1 MATRRS
7 SRQLDLL
14 REFQEIGRDLFVAGL
29 ISSHGGNMSVRRGD
43 SIIITRHSSM
53 LGRLKEGDLVETRL
67 GKPDGTD
74 VSASTELVVHRAI
87 YLATPALAVVHAHP
101 TSAVALSLTSDEIV
115 PLDLESTVL
124 VGRVPVVEVATASGS
139 QELADA
145 MCETL
150 CEHRIAVVRG
160 HGSFAVGKTVEEAYE
175 WTSCL
180 EQASRVIL
188 SSMLIKGLAGH
199 RSTKSG

>member
-43 SIIITRHSSM
+43 SIVITRHSSM
-53 LGRLKEGDLVETRL
+53 LGRLKEGDLIETRL
-67 GKPDGTD
+67 GKPDSTD

-101 TSAVALSLTSDEIV
+101 TSAVALSLASDEIV

-145 MCETL
+145 MSKTL
-150 CEHRIAVVRG
+150 RENRIAVVRG

-188 SSMLIKGLAGH
+188 SSMLIKGLAGQ
-199 RSTKSG
+199 RDAKGG